1 MEKIRWGILSTG
13 HIAHQFTEGLA
24 TQADAEI
31 VAVGSRSAESAQA
44 FASKFGIPH
53 AHASYEALARDPQV
67 DVIYIATPHNYHYA
81 NAMLCLNEGKPILV
95 EKAFTL
101 NAPQA
106 AKLIALAR
114 QKNLFL
120 MEAMWNRFLPSMI
133 KLRELLKQGAV
144 GEVRMVTADLG
155 FRAEYNPE
163 GRMLNP
169 HLAGGAFLDV
179 GCYVVS
185 FASMLLGEPN
195 RVTGL
200 SHLGDTG
207 VDEQSAIVL
216 GYPEGRL
223 AVLTCSVRTATPRN
237 GYVFGTEG
245 WIHLPGTFAWTEK
258 LELKPAGGKEKVF
271 RAPIKG
277 SAGKGSGLAYEAR
290 EVMACL
296 REGRVESLTMPLDE
310 SLTIMRTLDEL
321 RRQAGLRFPEEV
333 AGTDLAV

>member
-1 MEKIRWGILSTG
+1 MDKIRWGILSTG
-13 HIAHQFTEGLA
+13 RIAHEFTQGLA
-24 TQADAEI
+24 ALPDAEV
-31 VAVGSRSAESAQA
+31 VAVGSRTAESAQA
-44 FASKFGIPH
+44 FASKFNIPR
-53 AHASYEALARDPQV
+53 AHASYQALACDPQV
-67 DVIYIATPHNYHYA
+67 DVIYVATPHNYHYA
-81 NAMLCLNEGKPILV
+81 NAVLCLNAGKAVLV

-101 NAPQA
+101 DAPQA
-106 AKLIALAR
+106 ERLIALAR
-114 QKNLFL
+114 QKKLFL

-133 KLRELLKQGAV
+133 KLRDLVKEGAV

-155 FRAEYNPE
+155 FRAEFNPE

-185 FASMLLGEPN
+185 FASMLLGEATQ
-195 RVTGL
+195 VTGL
-200 SHLGDTG
+200 SHLGETG

-216 GYPEGRL
+216 GYPGGRL
-223 AVLTCSVRTATPRN
+223 AVLICSVRTATPRN
-237 GYVFGTEG
+237 GYIFGTEG

-258 LELKPAGGKEKVF
+258 LELKPAGGKETVF

-277 SAGKGSGLAYEAR
+277 GGGKGSGLAYEAR
-290 EVMACL
+290 EVMRCL
-296 REGRVESLTMPLDE
+296 REGLTESPTMPLDE
-310 SLTIMRTLDEL
+310 SLAIMRTLDEL